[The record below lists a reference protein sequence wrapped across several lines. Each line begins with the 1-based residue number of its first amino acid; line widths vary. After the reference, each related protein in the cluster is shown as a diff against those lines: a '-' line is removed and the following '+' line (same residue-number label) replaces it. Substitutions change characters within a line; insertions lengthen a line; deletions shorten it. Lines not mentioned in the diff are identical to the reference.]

1 MEQYASLLRNVAARA
16 NLRTVKQIAAQ
27 PGTKAVYRV
36 TVQYD
41 RMRAADSVTT
51 VICRSPEEVT
61 LEVVYLGHFDN
72 RPIVRR
78 LNLDAYEKLTKD
90 FNALNFDKLPDQPN
104 IPFYGVDMWMV
115 ERGAAGFVKSV
126 LVVPQVAERGYAQ
139 LVSIISAAL
148 PEAVREIVS

>member
-41 RMRAADSVTT
+41 HVRAADCAATLV
-51 VICRSPEEVT
+51 CRLPEDVT
-61 LEVVYLGHFDN
+61 LEVVYLGHFGN
-72 RPIVRR
+72 QPIVRR
-78 LNLDAYEKLTKD
+78 LSREVYETLTRD

-104 IPFYGVDMWMV
+104 IPFYGVDMWLV

-126 LVVPQVAERGYAQ
+126 LVAPQVAERGYAQ
-139 LVSIISAAL
+139 LVGIIGAAL
-148 PEAVREIVS
+148 PEAVREIMS